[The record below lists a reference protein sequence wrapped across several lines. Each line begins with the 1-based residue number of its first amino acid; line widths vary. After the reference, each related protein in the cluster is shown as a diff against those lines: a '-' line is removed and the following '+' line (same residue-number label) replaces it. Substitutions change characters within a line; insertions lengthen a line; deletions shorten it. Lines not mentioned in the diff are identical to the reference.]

1 MVPGTAPKADERRKD
16 SCLDAEN
23 PMTPRILLV
32 VVLAAS
38 RLAITV
44 EVAGRARGYKC
55 GDLYQRSLTMRGV
68 ALATLLSS
76 AAAFLGGSPALKV
89 RHAKSSPQIAAQA
102 PLARSV
108 ALQMS
113 SALAEESGVSLSSG
127 GGMFTSSSPED
138 RRIGTEL
145 CVVRRLIYRARAHT
159 RLARGDRAASA
170 ARAHRCQNLL
180 PVFRRLAGARERS
193 PIQRNVIERAPH
205 TCTHVIV

>member
-1 MVPGTAPKADERRKD
+1 MQ
-16 SCLDAEN
+16 
-23 PMTPRILLV
+23 
-32 VVLAAS
+32 AS
-38 RLAITV
+38 
-44 EVAGRARGYKC
+44 GYKC
-55 GDLYQRSLTMRGV
+55 RDLYQRSATMRGV

-145 CVVRRLIYRARAHT
+145 CVVRRLIYCARAHT
-159 RLARGDRAASA
+159 SLARGDRAVSA
-170 ARAHRCQNLL
+170 PRAHRSQNLL
-180 PVFRRLAGARERS
+180 PRFPPLSWRARKIPNSTPRRRAR
-193 PIQRNVIERAPH
+193 A
-205 TCTHVIV
+205 THM

>member
-1 MVPGTAPKADERRKD
+1 M
-16 SCLDAEN
+16 
-23 PMTPRILLV
+23 
-32 VVLAAS
+32 AAQ
-38 RLAITV
+38 
-44 EVAGRARGYKC
+44 ARGYKR
-55 GDLYQRSLTMRGV
+55 GGLYQRFVTMRGV
-68 ALATLLSS
+68 ALACVLSS

-145 CVVRRLIYRARAHT
+145 CVFRRLIYCARAHT
-159 RLARGDRAASA
+159 RLARGDRGAPA
-170 ARAHRCQNLL
+170 ARAHRSQNLL
-180 PVFRRLAGARERS
+180 PRFPPLSWRARKIPNATQRRRAR
-193 PIQRNVIERAPH
+193 A
-205 TCTHVIV
+205 THM